1 MCGIAGFYSE
11 ERIDQRGVINS
22 MLDTIAHRG
31 PDARNTK
38 LFDQLALGHVRLSI
52 IDLKNGAQPMSSA
65 DDNIT
70 LIFNGEIYN
79 YIELRKDLESK
90 GHVFNTSSDTEVL
103 LKMYQEHGKNMLKM
117 LNGMFAFAIYNK
129 QNKELF
135 LARDQFGIKPLY
147 YSTQG
152 NSFVFGSEIK
162 ALLKHPHVDA
172 KVNQNSLYEYLTF
185 QMVLNEET
193 LFDDISKVEPASY
206 MILREG
212 KIIEKE
218 KYWTIDYTIDTS
230 KSEKEYEEELFE
242 LIQDSVSI
250 QTRSDVPFGSHLS
263 GGLDSSI
270 VSTLTSQ
277 HKEGVFKTFTG
288 GFKDDKIYDETNY
301 AKIVS
306 NEIGSKHYEIFPSSD
321 DFLNTFENLIYHM
334 DEPAAGPGIFPQYM
348 VSKLASEQVKVVLGG
363 QGGDEIFGGYA
374 RYAVAYLEQC
384 LKGSIFETQEE
395 EQHVVTL
402 PSIIPHM
409 ALLKQYTPMIKN
421 QFKDGMFEPMD
432 QRYFRLVDKSP
443 SLNTIYNQEFLQ
455 KRKEEQLFSKFSG
468 IFNQPNTTSYFNKM
482 TYYDMKT
489 LLPSL
494 LHVEDRVSMAVSLE
508 SRVPLLDIR
517 IVELASKMPPTLK
530 FAGGKTKYM
539 LLKAVQNSLPKEIV
553 ERKDKMGFP
562 TPFNEWMAGPLREY
576 GLDIL
581 TGKTAKERG
590 LFNTEMIEKQ
600 FQPGNKFGRSLWGAL
615 NIETWF
621 RQFID

>member
-1 MCGIAGFYSE
+1 
-11 ERIDQRGVINS
+11 
-22 MLDTIAHRG
+22 
-31 PDARNTK
+31 
-38 LFDQLALGHVRLSI
+38 
-52 IDLKNGAQPMSSA
+52 
-65 DDNIT
+65 
-70 LIFNGEIYN
+70 
-79 YIELRKDLESK
+79 
-90 GHVFNTSSDTEVL
+90 
-103 LKMYQEHGKNMLKM
+103 
-117 LNGMFAFAIYNK
+117 
-129 QNKELF
+129 
-135 LARDQFGIKPLY
+135 
-147 YSTQG
+147 
-152 NSFVFGSEIK
+152 
-162 ALLKHPHVDA
+162 
-172 KVNQNSLYEYLTF
+172 
-185 QMVLNEET
+185 
-193 LFDDISKVEPASY
+193 
-206 MILREG
+206 
-212 KIIEKE
+212 
-218 KYWTIDYTIDTS
+218 
-230 KSEKEYEEELFE
+230 
-242 LIQDSVSI
+242 
-250 QTRSDVPFGSHLS
+250 
-263 GGLDSSI
+263 LDSSI
-270 VSTLTSQ
+270 VSTLTSR

-288 GFKDDKIYDETNY
+288 GFKDDKIYDETDY

-306 NEIGSKHYEIFPSSD
+306 NKIGSKHYEVFPTAI
-321 DFLNTFENLIYHM
+321 DFSNTFENLIYHM

-395 EQHVVTL
+395 GQHVVTL
-402 PSIIPHM
+402 SSIIPHM

-517 IVELASKMPPTLK
+517 IVELAAKMPPTLK